1 MNSFHFSTIFF
12 SISIIQQLRKIKW
25 CLLILFTITSPC
37 ISLFAQECRLT
48 VKFDSAKIPL
58 KPDYTSSKAWAA
70 LPFVKDAADTFA
82 GQGLKKE
89 ATDVDVFFIHP
100 TSYTDQPVSAYPW
113 NASLQDQSI
122 NQRTDEGSIR
132 YQASVFNGAGQIY
145 APRYRQAH
153 YDSYLTKDT
162 QSARQA
168 FNIAYQ
174 DIETAFKYYLENYN
188 NGSPLIIASHSQGTT
203 HAIRLLQNY
212 VDQKPLSQKL
222 ICAYLIGMPVY
233 DSMFTLLKPCEDA
246 TQTGCYCTW
255 RTYAAG
261 YFPKDYVE
269 PKVLAV
275 CTNPL
280 SWSLDKKCV
289 SADFNKGGILRD
301 MRKIIP
307 GLCDAAIADG
317 VLRIHKPN
325 FTGSIFLQMKN
336 YHIADYNL
344 FYINLHENAVL
355 RTKVFK
361 DKTGER

>member
-1 MNSFHFSTIFF
+1 MRLNFLQTFNSKFLNDQRFPLLALFVIFG
-12 SISIIQQLRKIKW
+12 S
-25 CLLILFTITSPC
+25 

-48 VKFDSAKIPL
+48 VKFDPNKTPL
-58 KPDYTSSKAWAA
+58 KPDYTNNSAWAA
-70 LPFVKDAADTFA
+70 LPFVRDAADTFA
-82 GQGLKKE
+82 GEGLKKE
-89 ATDVDVFFIHP
+89 AKDVDVFFIHP

-113 NASLQDQSI
+113 NADLTNQSI
-122 NQRTDEGSIR
+122 NQRTDNGSIR

-153 YDSYLTKDT
+153 YDSYITKDS

-168 FNIAYQ
+168 FEIAYR

-188 NGSPLIIASHSQGTT
+188 NGRPIIIASHSQGTT

-212 VDQKPLSQKL
+212 FDQKPLSQKL
-222 ICAYLIGMPVY
+222 VCAYLIGMPVY
-233 DSMFTLLKPCEDA
+233 DTMFSVLKPCENA
-246 TQTGCYCTW
+246 SQTGCYCTW

-261 YFPKDYVE
+261 YFPKDYVA
-269 PKVLAV
+269 PKVDAV

-280 SWSLDKKCV
+280 SWSTEKTCV
-289 SADFNKGGILRD
+289 SSDFNKGGILRD

-325 FTGSIFLQMKN
+325 FTGSIFLNMKN

-344 FYINLHENAVL
+344 FYLNLNENAVL
-355 RTKVFK
+355 RAKVFSEK
-361 DKTGER
+361 MGER

>member
-1 MNSFHFSTIFF
+1 
-12 SISIIQQLRKIKW
+12 LRLNLFPTYKSKFIKTGLRSG
-25 CLLILFTITSPC
+25 LLAVIVIMGGNP
-37 ISLFAQECRLT
+37 LFAQECRLT
-48 VKFDSAKIPL
+48 VKFDPDKTPL
-58 KPDYTSSKAWAA
+58 KPEYTLNSSWAA

-82 GQGLKKE
+82 GEDIKKE

-100 TSYTDQPVSAYPW
+100 TSYTDLPVSTYPW
-113 NASLQDQSI
+113 NADLSDQQI
-122 NQRTDEGSIR
+122 NQRTDNGSIR

-153 YDSYLTKDT
+153 YDSYITKDT

-168 FNIAYQ
+168 FEIAYR
-174 DIETAFKYYLENYN
+174 DIETAFNYYLENYN
-188 NGSPLIIASHSQGTT
+188 NGRPIIIASHSQGTT

-212 VDQKPLSQKL
+212 FDQKPLSKKL

-233 DSMFTLLKPCEDA
+233 DTMFSALKPCEIA
-246 TQTGCYCTW
+246 SQTGCYCTW
-255 RTYAAG
+255 RTYATG

-269 PKVLAV
+269 PKVYAV

-280 SWSLDKKCV
+280 SWSIEKTCV

-307 GLCDAAIADG
+307 GLCDAAISDG

-325 FTGSIFLQMKN
+325 FKGSIFLNMKN

-344 FYINLHENAVL
+344 FYMNLNENAIL
-355 RTKVFK
+355 RSAFFK
-361 DKTGER
+361 KKLQEK